1 MVLFLCGSSHSQE
14 MRKIY
19 LGLEVT
25 GLVFRDGHVKMV
37 CDLGFKILEHLLYC
51 FSGVQNRF
59 CKALV
64 DIHSNLTNVKTFFF
78 C

>member
-1 MVLFLCGSSHSQE
+1 MVMKIFLKGQE

-37 CDLGFKILEHLLYC
+37 CDLGFK
-51 FSGVQNRF
+51 NP
-59 CKALV
+59 
-64 DIHSNLTNVKTFFF
+64 
-78 C
+78 